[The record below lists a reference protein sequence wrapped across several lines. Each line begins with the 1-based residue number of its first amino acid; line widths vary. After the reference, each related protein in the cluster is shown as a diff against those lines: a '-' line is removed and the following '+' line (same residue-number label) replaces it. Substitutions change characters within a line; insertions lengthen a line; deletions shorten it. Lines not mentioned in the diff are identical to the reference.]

1 MFFKPIPL
9 YIQFYENRIK
19 ITRLDTREEAEQV
32 AIEPFTTVRLLMGD
46 YEKAENCL
54 RLAIKKLHLNKWISP
69 QFNAIV
75 HPMAKTEGGLSLV
88 ESRGFKE
95 LAERSG
101 GKKVLIYEKK
111 EALGIQEALRI
122 LKDVK

>member
-1 MFFKPIPL
+1 MFLKPIPF

-19 ITRLDTREEAEQV
+19 ITRLDTREEVEQV

-46 YEKAENCL
+46 FEKAENCL
-54 RLAIKKLHLNKWISP
+54 RLAIKKLKLNKWISP

-75 HPMAKTEGGLSLV
+75 HPMSKTEGGLSLV
-88 ESRGFKE
+88 ENRGFKE

-101 GKKVLIYEKK
+101 GKKVLVYEKR
-111 EALGIQEALRI
+111 EALEIQEALRI
-122 LKDVK
+122 LKEVK